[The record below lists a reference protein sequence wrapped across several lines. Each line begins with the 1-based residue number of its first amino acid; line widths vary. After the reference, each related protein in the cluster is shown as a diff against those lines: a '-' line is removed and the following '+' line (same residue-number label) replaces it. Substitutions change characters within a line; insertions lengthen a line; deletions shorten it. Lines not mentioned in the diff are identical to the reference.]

1 MDNNQKTGSVLID
14 KMVKDAFGVRDNANI
29 FNDHGLPIRYYFY
42 PTWRSRVLQLFLFF
56 LTSYLSV
63 RLSNE
68 FPDLVIRGQL
78 FVIGNTEFILN
89 LPILMFIPGTILGSI
104 LLYMYNCRYIIDERG
119 VEAQVGLVALHLR
132 QLRLKYEDIRG
143 VEAVQSLWERFLSIG
158 TVEVGS
164 AMTEGIEIS
173 MIGVADPRSVQI
185 LIGNERDKRIK
196 NLSIGNTRK
205 KGKSA
210 LVNVVTGD

>member
-1 MDNNQKTGSVLID
+1 LDNNQKTGSVLID